1 MLTRRT
7 VLGALGA
14 AIGVPHGA
22 LAQDRY
28 PSRPIRMLVAFPA
41 GGSADINARIVA
53 QQLAIEL
60 GGSVVIENR
69 GGAGGNLGAIAAA
82 QAAPD
87 GYTFFYATSA
97 IALARSV
104 YKNPGFV
111 PERDFVPVSLTATI
125 PLVLVASKSVPANTP
140 QEFLA
145 WLKANP
151 DAANYASSGKGALL
165 HLAAELFLTETGT
178 KATHV
183 PYRGSAPA
191 VNDMLGNS
199 VHFMFLPVNEI
210 ATHIQAGSL
219 KAIAV
224 THSERIPQLPN
235 VPTVRQGFGL
245 ASMDIGAWQGLALP
259 ANTPPALTEQISAA
273 LGKALRSPDTVKRL
287 TETGSI
293 VLGGSADDYRKY
305 IAAEAERWAKV
316 CRDAGISPE

>member
-7 VLGALGA
+7 VLGAFGA
-14 AIGVPHGA
+14 AVGA
-22 LAQDRY
+22 PRLAGAQERY
-28 PSRPIRMLVAFPA
+28 PARPIRMLVAFPA

-104 YKNPGFV
+104 YRNPGFV

-125 PLVLVASKSVPANTP
+125 PLVLVASKSVPANNA

-151 DAANYASSGKGALL
+151 QAANYASSGKGALL

-191 VNDMLGNS
+191 VNDLLGNS

-210 ATHIQAGSL
+210 ASHIQSGSL

-224 THSERIPQLPN
+224 THSDRVPQLPD
-235 VPTVRQGFGL
+235 VPTVREGFGL
-245 ASMDIGAWQGLALP
+245 TSMDIGAWQGLALP
-259 ANTPPALTEQISAA
+259 AHTPAPVIERISTALAKT
-273 LGKALRSPDTVKRL
+273 LRAPDTVKRL

-293 VLGGSADDYRKY
+293 ILGGSAEDYRKY

>member
-1 MLTRRT
+1 MLTRRS

-14 AIGVPHGA
+14 AATVPHMA
-22 LAQDRY
+22 SAQERY
-28 PSRPIRMLVAFPA
+28 PSRPIRMVVAFPA

-69 GGAGGNLGAIAAA
+69 GGAGGNLGAVAVA

-87 GYTFFYATSA
+87 GYTLFYATSA

-104 YKNPGFV
+104 YRNPGFV

-125 PLVLVASKSVPANTP
+125 PLVLVAAKSVPANSA

-151 DAANYASSGKGALL
+151 QVANYASSGKGALL

-191 VNDMLGNS
+191 VNDMLANS

-210 ATHIQAGSL
+210 ASHIQAGNL

-235 VPTVRQGFGL
+235 VPTVREGFGL
-245 ASMDIGAWQGLALP
+245 TSMDIGAWQGLALP
-259 ANTPPALTEQISAA
+259 AKTPAPIIDQVSAA
-273 LGKALRSPDTVKRL
+273 LARTLRAPDTLKRL

-293 VLGGSADDYRKY
+293 ILGGTAADYRNY
-305 IAAEAERWAKV
+305 IASEAERWAKV